1 MKLIECVPNFSEG
14 RDKATIEAIVAEI
27 RKTPGAELL
36 DVDPGEETNRTVVTF
51 VGGPEAVAEAAF
63 QAIRK
68 ASELID
74 MSKHHGAHPR
84 MGATDVCPFVPVA
97 DVTMEECVAI
107 AKAVGERVGR
117 ELGVPVY
124 LYEAAA
130 SRSERKNLADVRK
143 GEYENLPARVG
154 DPYWTPDFGPN
165 AFNARSGATV
175 VGARDF
181 LIAYNVNLNTRDPKL
196 ANKIAQR
203 IREMGFPQRDAEGKI
218 IRDAGGNKVMIPGL
232 FEAVKAVGWFI
243 PEYGLA
249 QISIN
254 LVNYQVSPPH
264 EVFDACCEIAAD
276 NGLRVT
282 GSELVGLIPLDA
294 MTAAGRHYLAK
305 QGKITGVSEA
315 DLVRMAILSLGLDQ
329 LAPFDAGQKIIE
341 YRFRK
346 PGRLASL
353 TINGFVDELASDSPA
368 PGGGSVAALAGALAA
383 GLASM
388 VANLTHGR
396 KAYLAHNE
404 TMDELAVQAQKLKAK
419 LLDLIDRDTEAFDRV
434 MAAFGLPKKTD
445 EDKAAREAAVQAA
458 TKEAAAVPF
467 ETLSLMV
474 EAARLAK
481 IAAEFGNTNL
491 TPDAGVAGL
500 CAALAARGAA
510 YNVRVNLDNLTDQ
523 IFADRMRADADQLL
537 AEVDA
542 AAGEVRRIIEGRLW
556 RG

>member
-14 RDKATIEAIVAEI
+14 RDKAIIEAICAEI
-27 RKTPGAELL
+27 KKVPGAELL

-68 ASELID
+68 AYELID

-97 DVTMEECVAI
+97 EVTMEECVAV
-107 AKAVGERVGR
+107 AKIVGERVGR
-117 ELGVPVY
+117 ELGIPVY

-130 SRSERKNLADVRK
+130 ARPERKNLAEVRK
-143 GEYENLPARVG
+143 GEYESLSARPG
-154 DPYWTPDFGPN
+154 DPYWTPDFGPD

-175 VGARDF
+175 IGARDF

-218 IRDAGGNKVMIPGL
+218 VRDADGNKVMIPGL
-232 FEAVKAVGWFI
+232 FEAVKAVGWYI
-243 PEYGLA
+243 PEYKQA

-254 LVNYQVSPPH
+254 LVNYKVSPPH
-264 EVFDACCEIAAD
+264 EVFDTCCEIAAD

-294 MTAAGRHYLAK
+294 MVQAGRHFLAK
-305 QGKITGVSEA
+305 QGKITGVSED
-315 DLVRMAILSLGLDQ
+315 DLIQSAILSLGLNQ
-329 LAPFDAGQKIIE
+329 LAPFDPSQKIIE

-353 TINGFVDELASDSPA
+353 TIKGFADELASDSPA
-368 PGGGSVAALAGALAA
+368 PGGGSVAALVGAMSA

-388 VANLTHGR
+388 VANLTFGR
-396 KAYLAHNE
+396 KAYLAHNA
-404 TMDELAVQAQKLKAK
+404 TMDEVAVKAQDLKAH
-419 LLDLIDRDTEAFDRV
+419 LLELIDKDTDAFDKV
-434 MAAFGLPKKTD
+434 MAAFGLPKKSD
-445 EDKAAREAAVQAA
+445 EDKAAREAAIQAA
-458 TKEAAAVPF
+458 TKEAASVPF
-467 ETLSLMV
+467 ETLRTMADVVKL
-474 EAARLAK
+474 AR
-481 IAAEFGNTNL
+481 IVAEFGNTNL

-500 CAALAARGAA
+500 SAALAARGAA
-510 YNVRVNLDNLTDQ
+510 YNVRVNLSNLTDQ
-523 IFADRMRADADQLL
+523 EFADKMRADADKLL

-542 AAGEVRRIIEGRLW
+542 VAVEVRGIVEDRLW
-556 RG
+556 G